1 MQALNAFKQKLFNV
15 KGTVTPLVTL
25 LLHHVIKT
33 DLKGVQVYFV
43 VWQTENVLPQM
54 MSQTKPPLLFSISSL
69 YAAELAPV
77 YFLCEVLNVLWFCW
91 MPDKRE
97 ASKGITATIMWIMA
111 SKQEFICPQHPTNTE
126 KGQPCSKTNR
136 EVRETFPNLQSLYWK
151 QSKHFNTIFCTYA
164 AGKIQKIYASLN
176 INYKK
181 LK

>member
-33 DLKGVQVYFV
+33 DLKWVQVYFV
-43 VWQTENVLPQM
+43 VWQTENVLTQM

-91 MPDKRE
+91 MLDKRE

-111 SKQEFICPQHPTNTE
+111 SKQEFICPQHPTNTVKRDSHAVKPTGKLE
-126 KGQPCSKTNR
+126 RPFQTYRVCTGNSQNILIPFSAHM
-136 EVRETFPNLQSLYWK
+136 LQ
-151 QSKHFNTIFCTYA
+151 
-164 AGKIQKIYASLN
+164 GKYRKFTLASTLTTKN
-176 INYKK
+176 
-181 LK
+181 